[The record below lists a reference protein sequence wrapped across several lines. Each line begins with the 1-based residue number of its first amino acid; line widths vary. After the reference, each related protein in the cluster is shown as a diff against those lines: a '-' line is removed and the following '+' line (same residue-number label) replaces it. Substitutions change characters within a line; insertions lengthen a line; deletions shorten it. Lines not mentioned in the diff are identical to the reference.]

1 MNDFATKNYASKKNT
16 KKATLRGF
24 MISMIFILGGLS
36 IVVADHIGHT
46 LQQERAVDVASR

>member
-16 KKATLRGF
+16 KANTIRGF
-24 MISMIFILGGLS
+24 VITMVFILGGLS
-36 IVVADHIGHT
+36 IVIADHIGHT